1 MNQILKI
8 FKKPKFELFK
18 DVAGEYRFRLVAPN
32 GKIVLSSEG
41 YTSRHGA
48 VKGIN
53 SIKRNAKK
61 AKIVDV

>member
-1 MNQILKI
+1 MNPIIKLL
-8 FKKPKFELFK
+8 KKPKFELFI
-18 DVAGEYRFRLVAPN
+18 DSVGEYRFRLVAPN

-48 VKGIN
+48 KKGIR